1 MYMYVFTMGRRRRR
15 RRRRR
20 KEENDE
26 LLAHMQAS
34 KRALCVN
41 VTVKKAITA
50 RSEER
55 KALFSLLALHMYVC
69 NDVIV
74 ALLPCLLQRL
84 AAEQINIFYCFFLS
98 FFFLRVAA
106 LPLSLSRARAFDP
119 DAYVQN
125 TYRTETALIILLP
138 RRCSPMTLSC
148 HSALRKGTFSFSP
161 SIQCSSTTGVTE
173 TI

>member
-1 MYMYVFTMGRRRRR
+1 MYMYVFTMGR

-74 ALLPCLLQRL
+74 ALLPCLLLQRL
-84 AAEQINIFYCFFLS
+84 AAEQINIFYCFFL
-98 FFFLRVAA
+98 FFLFFA
-106 LPLSLSRARAFDP
+106 SLSRSLALDP

-125 TYRTETALIILLP
+125 TYRRETASIALLP
-138 RRCSPMTLSC
+138 RR
-148 HSALRKGTFSFSP
+148 
-161 SIQCSSTTGVTE
+161 
-173 TI
+173 